1 MSGARPRRGDERI
14 WRVTEVDGEHTH
26 WRDLGRLVRCVDC
39 ANLAVGDDGS
49 RWCSHWDKK
58 VPVDG
63 FCHLGEEREVSNG
76 AK

>member
-1 MSGARPRRGDERI
+1 MSEYVIQDIQIAHLEAGGSRKLLKTPE
-14 WRVTEVDGEHTH
+14 
-26 WRDLGRLVRCVDC
+26 LVRCSDC

-63 FCHLGEEREVSNG
+63 FCHLGERSNDDQ
-76 AK
+76 

>member
-1 MSGARPRRGDERI
+1 MSEYIIQDIQIAHLEAGGSRKLLKIPE
-14 WRVTEVDGEHTH
+14 
-26 WRDLGRLVRCVDC
+26 LVRCADC

-76 AK
+76 DK